1 MFRNMDEA
9 MMAYDAK
16 DITLHSKIKVRRTVD
31 FNGTPVSGLVE
42 TTMGRMIFNRPIPQD
57 LGYVDRSTP
66 EDALK
71 FEVDFLVGKKQLG
84 QIIDR
89 CIKVHGTEH
98 TAEVLDEIKA
108 QGYKYSTISGITVAV
123 CDATIPESKKDILA
137 AADKEIDEIRAEY
150 AEGFLSD
157 SERYNAVLRTWE
169 RPPAT

>member
-1 MFRNMDEA
+1 M
-9 MMAYDAK
+9 
-16 DITLHSKIKVRRTVD
+16 D
-31 FNGTPVSGLVE
+31 FNGTPVTGLVD

-66 EDALK
+66 EEALK

-84 QIIDR
+84 NIIDR

-123 CDATIPESKKDILA
+123 SDATLPAAKKDILA
-137 AADKEIDEIRAEY
+137 AAEKEIDESAWSTPRASCPIPS
-150 AEGFLSD
+150 ATTPCCAPGKK
-157 SERYNAVLRTWE
+157 
-169 RPPAT
+169 PPTTSPTPCRRAWTATTPST